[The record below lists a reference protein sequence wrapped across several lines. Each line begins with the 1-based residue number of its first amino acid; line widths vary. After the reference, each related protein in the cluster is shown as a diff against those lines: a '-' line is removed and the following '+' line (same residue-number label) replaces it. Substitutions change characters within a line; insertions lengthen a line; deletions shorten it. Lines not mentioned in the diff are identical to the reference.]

1 MLVSILAARHAALK
15 ELKLRYPFIEEGVL
29 LSRLVAYCSKI
40 VSTVHLYVPSRV
52 TMHDKILV
60 TFDEACDN
68 LSRKQAMLT

>member
-40 VSTVHLYVPSRV
+40 VSTSVYSFKSDNARQN
-52 TMHDKILV
+52 TTKI
-60 TFDEACDN
+60 
-68 LSRKQAMLT
+68 